1 MPKLQLIE
9 DNKTVSSFDLSD
21 GEIMIGRDDQCE
33 IPLDDEAISRQ
44 HVRIFTLMGDAFLE
58 DMGSSNGTYVN
69 GQLSRKCALNDGDV
83 IQIGKKELRFSH
95 PPEARQAGQN
105 TVDLDATQIIPPG
118 EFGPETKAVKQEK
131 RSREGISPVILAAR
145 ETTKPEV
152 KQRVRGRQTES
163 RGFWGWLRRLFS

>member
-95 PPEARQAGQN
+95 PPEARQSGPN
-105 TVDLDATQIIPPG
+105 TEDLDATQIIRPG
-118 EFGPETKAVKQEK
+118 EFGPETKAVKQEQ
-131 RSREGISPVILAAR
+131 RSREGISPVTFTAR
-145 ETTKPEV
+145 ETRKPEV
-152 KQRVRGRQTES
+152 TQRVPGRQTES
-163 RGFWGWLRRLFS
+163 GGFWGWLRRLFS